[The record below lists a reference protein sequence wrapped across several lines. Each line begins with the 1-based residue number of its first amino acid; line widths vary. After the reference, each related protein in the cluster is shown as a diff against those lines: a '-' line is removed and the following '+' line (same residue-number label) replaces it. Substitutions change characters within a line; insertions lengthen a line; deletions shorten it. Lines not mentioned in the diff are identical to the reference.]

1 MVLLSED
8 YSKNYCLL
16 INGDAA
22 KPLNGEFD
30 EGVWCMVYS
39 VGCRVERGLLQ
50 EAVAEDAEVVGGE
63 EELVLEI
70 RDHAS
75 ELAVDEVPSTDEIRR

>member
-30 EGVWCMVYS
+30 EGV
-39 VGCRVERGLLQ
+39 
-50 EAVAEDAEVVGGE
+50 
-63 EELVLEI
+63 
-70 RDHAS
+70 
-75 ELAVDEVPSTDEIRR
+75 

>member
-1 MVLLSED
+1 MM
-8 YSKNYCLL
+8 
-16 INGDAA
+16 
-22 KPLNGEFD
+22 
-30 EGVWCMVYS
+30 EG
-39 VGCRVERGLLQ
+39 GLLQ
-50 EAVAEDAEVVGGE
+50 EAVTEDAEVVGGE